1 MRPIP
6 GNVWLLAVVALTIVL
21 TAAAITQAGEP
32 RTHDGFL
39 LRLSGGGGYAESSLE
54 DVELSGA
61 TGDVNIAIGATV
73 SPNFAIHGTLWGW
86 LIDGPDVKIGNSSG
100 TASGATLDMTAFGA
114 GCTYYFVP
122 SNFYISPSIG
132 AATLSVEE
140 SGITVSS
147 DTGFALDATV
157 GKEWWV
163 GDGWGIGA
171 AGSFIYHSIPESD
184 VDGSWSGPGFAI
196 RFTATMN

>member
-1 MRPIP
+1 MHSTPSNRRALF
-6 GNVWLLAVVALTIVL
+6 VAVLTFALGAAALTH
-21 TAAAITQAGEP
+21 AGEP
-32 RTHDGFL
+32 RTHDGFF

-61 TGDVNIAIGATV
+61 TGDVNFAIGTTV
-73 SPNFAIHGTLWGW
+73 SPNFAIHGTIWGW
-86 LIDGPDVKIGNSSG
+86 LVDGPDVKIGSASG
-100 TASGATLDMTAFGA
+100 TAGDATLDMTAFGA
-114 GCTYYFVP
+114 GCTYYFMP

-140 SGITVSS
+140 GGASAST

-163 GDGWGIGA
+163 GDGWGIGV
-171 AGSFIYHSIPESD
+171 AGTFSYHSIPDGD
-184 VDGSWSGPGFAI
+184 VDGSWKGPGFAV